1 MLPAY
6 YTLIAAV
13 IGAIVALASQFLS
26 SKLTT
31 NREQNKIKMEL
42 VAEERSL
49 AYLLTQYYIIYVD
62 ELILSAYYLRLTAIT
77 HEAGIGENNEM
88 FYKSG
93 NEAIDRAEKVEEK
106 IRITSANYFKTIT
119 HFTNL
124 SKKREKII
132 GLFDSL
138 EDFKKPTYS
147 FALCKNIPEL
157 EIARKK
163 ESKRIQEEYKYFT
176 KTYIKIFEEMKKSI

>member
-6 YTLIAAV
+6 YTLIAAG
-13 IGAIVALASQFLS
+13 IGAIVALATQFLS
-26 SKLTT
+26 SKLTI

-42 VAEERSL
+42 AAEERSL

-62 ELILSAYYLRLTAIT
+62 ELILSAYYLKLTDLT
-77 HEAGIGENNEM
+77 HAAGIADNNEM
-88 FYKSG
+88 LYKSG
-93 NEAIDRAEKVEEK
+93 NEAIERAEKVEEK

-124 SKKREKII
+124 TRKREKII
-132 GLFDSL
+132 NLFESL

-163 ESKRIQEEYKYFT
+163 EFERIQEEYKYFT
-176 KTYIKIFEEMKKSI
+176 NTYMKIFSEMKKSI